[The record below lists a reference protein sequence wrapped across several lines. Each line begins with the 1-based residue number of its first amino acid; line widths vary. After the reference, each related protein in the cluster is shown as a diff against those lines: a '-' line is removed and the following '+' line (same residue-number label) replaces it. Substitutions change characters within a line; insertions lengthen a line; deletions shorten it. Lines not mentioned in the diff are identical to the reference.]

1 MINMEILKNKILN
14 ISELARQLGI
24 SRSSFQNK
32 MNKVNY
38 NKFSDIEIE
47 KLKKIIEKFIVEFR
61 SET

>member
-1 MINMEILKNKILN
+1 MEILKNKILN

-32 MNKVNY
+32 MNNINY
-38 NKFSDIEIE
+38 NKFSDIEID
-47 KLKKIIEKFIVEFR
+47 KLKKIIEEFIVEFR

>member
-1 MINMEILKNKILN
+1 MEILKNKILN

>member
-1 MINMEILKNKILN
+1 MYKMEILKNKILN

-32 MNKVNY
+32 MKKVNY

-47 KLKKIIEKFIVEFR
+47 KLKKIIEDFISEFR

>member
-1 MINMEILKNKILN
+1 MQILKNKILN

-32 MNKVNY
+32 MKKVNY
-38 NKFSDIEIE
+38 NKFSVEE
-47 KLKKIIEKFIVEFR
+47 KKKLNEIIEGFISEFR

>member
-1 MINMEILKNKILN
+1 MKILKSKILN

-24 SRSSFQNK
+24 SRSSFHNK

-38 NKFSDIEIE
+38 NKFSVEEIE
-47 KLKKIIEKFIVEFR
+47 KLKKIIEEFIVEFK

>member
-1 MINMEILKNKILN
+1 MNMQILKNKILN

-38 NKFSDIEIE
+38 NKFSKEEIE
-47 KLKKIIEKFIVEFR
+47 TLKKIIQEFIVEFK

>member
-1 MINMEILKNKILN
+1 MEILKNKILN

-38 NKFSDIEIE
+38 NKFSDIEID
-47 KLKKIIEKFIVEFR
+47 KLKKIIEEFIVEFR

>member
-1 MINMEILKNKILN
+1 MEILKNKILN

-32 MNKVNY
+32 MKKINY
-38 NKFSDIEIE
+38 NKFSVEEE
-47 KLKKIIEKFIVEFR
+47 KKLNEIIEGFISEFR

>member
-1 MINMEILKNKILN
+1 MYKMEILKNKILN

-32 MNKVNY
+32 MKKVNY
-38 NKFSDIEIE
+38 NKFSDIEID
-47 KLKKIIEKFIVEFR
+47 KLKKIIEDFISEFR

>member
-1 MINMEILKNKILN
+1 MKILKNSILN

-47 KLKKIIEKFIVEFR
+47 KLKKIIEEFIVEFR

>member
-1 MINMEILKNKILN
+1 MEILKNKILN

-38 NKFSDIEIE
+38 NKFSEEEID
-47 KLKKIIEKFIVEFR
+47 KLKKIIEEFIVEFN

>member
-1 MINMEILKNKILN
+1 MQILKNKILN

-32 MNKVNY
+32 MNRVNY
-38 NKFSDIEIE
+38 NKFSDIEID
-47 KLKKIIEKFIVEFR
+47 KLKKIIKEFITEFK

>member
-1 MINMEILKNKILN
+1 MEILKNKILN

-38 NKFSDIEIE
+38 NKFSDIEID
-47 KLKKIIEKFIVEFR
+47 KLKKIIEEFIVELR

>member
-1 MINMEILKNKILN
+1 MEILKNKILN

-32 MNKVNY
+32 MKKINY
-38 NKFSDIEIE
+38 NKFSVEE
-47 KLKKIIEKFIVEFR
+47 KKKLNEIIEGFISEFR